1 MTKIF
6 SFNKI
11 DAIHVGVD
19 IIFQRW
25 ELKTM
30 RNQMKEII
38 ADSFMELAKK
48 KDIDKI
54 TVKNLVDDC
63 GISRQSFYY
72 HFQDIL
78 DVIEWQSKRMEKEIS
93 EQCKNAGSL
102 EEAVR
107 IMVLAFADN
116 FDLIERFQDSQKR
129 KFIEQMVMDS
139 LQDRMRKNIREVV
152 TEHQIRISSSH
163 AEAMFQFCTFGITGL
178 ILANCKNKTF
188 QVDELVCQIVMI
200 LKRVIPRLDEN

>member
-1 MTKIF
+1 
-6 SFNKI
+6 
-11 DAIHVGVD
+11 
-19 IIFQRW
+19 
-25 ELKTM
+25 M

-163 AEAMFQFCTFGITGL
+163 AEAMFQFCTFGIAGL
-178 ILANCKNKTF
+178 ILANCKSKTF
-188 QVDELVCQIVMI
+188 QVDELVSQIVMI
-200 LKRVIPRLDEN
+200 LKRVIPELDEN